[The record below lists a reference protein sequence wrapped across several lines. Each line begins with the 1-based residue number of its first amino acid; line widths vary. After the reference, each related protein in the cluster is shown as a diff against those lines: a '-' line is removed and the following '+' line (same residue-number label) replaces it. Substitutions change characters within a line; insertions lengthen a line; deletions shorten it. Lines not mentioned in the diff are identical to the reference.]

1 MAAKEFTTEEG
12 TKLPLL
18 NLRGKPY
25 LQIAHRLVWLTEK
38 YANYNINTEFLKLE
52 DDYSICR
59 ATLHVFDAEGN
70 LVRSTSATKKE
81 TQKDFPDFVEKS
93 ETGSIGRA
101 LATIGIGTQFCT
113 QDMEEGMRLA
123 DAPIPIAQKAS
134 KVANTAS
141 KAEKPPKAN
150 IPTVKVSTSFN
161 KSTETANG
169 W

>member
-1 MAAKEFTTEEG
+1 MAAAKEFITPSG

-38 YANYNINTEFLKLE
+38 YDHYTIDSQFLKLE
-52 DDYSICR
+52 DDHSICR
-59 ATLHVFDAEGN
+59 SCINVYDADGK
-70 LVRSTSATKKE
+70 LVRSSVGTKKE

-101 LATIGIGTQFCT
+101 LASIGIGTQFCT

-123 DAPIPIAQKAS
+123 DAPIPIAQKTS
-134 KVANTAS
+134 KVAKPAA
-141 KAEKPPKAN
+141 KAEKPAPAD
-150 IPTVKVSTSFN
+150 IPTVKAGSFN
-161 KSTETANG
+161 KSAGG